1 MGLRG
6 FLRKFFMK
14 NDEEEVGPETFPSME
29 RPSRKAEKEDL
40 GMPSVRDYESK
51 EFEQRQ
57 FQGEPIPAP
66 RREARRDDFS
76 KPREELFRS
85 PEPSREFQRERSD
98 FSRDFP
104 REAREPPRREEM
116 EAMKVIISKLD
127 IIESRLKIIEGKL
140 EERRY

>member
-14 NDEEEVGPETFPSME
+14 NGEEEEVGPETFPTME
-29 RPSRKAEKEDL
+29 RQRKGEDKEDL
-40 GMPSVRDYESK
+40 GMPSVRDYQSK

-57 FQGEPIPAP
+57 FQGDPIPAP
-66 RREARRDDFS
+66 RREPRRDDFP
-76 KPREELFRS
+76 KREELFRS
-85 PEPSREFQRERSD
+85 PEPAREFQRERSD

-104 REAREPPRREEM
+104 REPPRREEM
-116 EAMKVIISKLD
+116 EAIKVIISKLD

>member
-29 RPSRKAEKEDL
+29 RPSRKGEKEDL

-57 FQGEPIPAP
+57 FQGDPIPAP

-76 KPREELFRS
+76 KPRDELFRS
-85 PEPSREFQRERSD
+85 PEPSREFQRD
-98 FSRDFP
+98 FPRDFP
-104 REAREPPRREEM
+104 RELPREPPRREEM